1 MLYMIK
7 CILENEINFL
17 KKLTIFLILRLFILF
32 CEGFADSCRNIFLSK
47 IDPNVINDGIK
58 NGSIFWN
65 IITSNLFYIPFFI
78 LFVIIFYKKCKIY
91 YVIFS
96 DYIYLKRKINE
107 SENNEN
113 ILKIKNYYIFQG
125 GVLFL
130 VFIWLFLMYVT
141 AILDLTTLG
150 IIFNL
155 LYHLFYIGLLYL
167 QKKKIKILKLIA
179 TQNKLVFI

>member
-1 MLYMIK
+1 MANY
-7 CILENEINFL
+7 ILENEKNFF
-17 KKLTIFLILRLFILF
+17 KKLTIFLILRFFISF
-32 CEGFADSCRNIFLSK
+32 CKGFADGCRNIFLSK
-47 IDPNVINDGIK
+47 IDPNVINDKIK

-78 LFVIIFYKKCKIY
+78 FFVIIFYKKCKIY
-91 YVIFS
+91 HVIFL
-96 DYIYLKRKINE
+96 DYIYLKSKINE

-113 ILKIKNYYIFQG
+113 ILKIKNYYIYQG

-141 AILDLTTLG
+141 AILDLTTLA
-150 IIFNL
+150 IIFDL

-167 QKKKIKILKLIA
+167 QREKIKILKLIA
-179 TQNKLVFI
+179 TQNKLVII